1 MKKILLGLTVV
12 LALVCVLALA
22 ISASD
27 YKIPVRDGWE
37 ADGGPT
43 GAVKGDTA
51 SGWEASGFADIDNHV
66 SFSRGEND
74 VWVQIATNS
83 ATNLKNGKYNL
94 TYGNG
99 YRAYFNEYEKKVV
112 MVATGAL
119 HSQLS
124 AYKSQSTPTALMT
137 TAKKYALYDKL
148 YNLFA
153 LEYIFTQ
160 DAYKNVEVP
169 GLGMTWSEYMASK
182 VKASDI
188 YSVTFPSDVTN
199 ANADTRTNEA
209 IIVLERAVANALYT
223 LYNGDATYQ
232 AAFAEH
238 GNPSTLTGATYNPT
252 DTATGDGKA
261 YGTVQKQKSRALLT
275 GLMIHA
281 SKLGAGDTSAIA
293 AAAQAYVNEKLP
305 TYYLAKGN
313 GASFG
318 WSGGAENYFGEG
330 GYVAM
335 AFLVNSKTSENAN
348 VGCLSPYIETL
359 EIRNSSTSVRQ
370 LQNIGSVFISFD
382 DVTTVLL
389 DTTISAIYSEGSTS
403 EDRALFRQMDSLTTV
418 AHVAFDKNGE
428 YTGEVKAGVFDFS
441 GFTETKNAKNLY
453 IGHIGRQSPS
463 ITEAVL
469 FETLVMNGLYRCCY
483 K

>member
-27 YKIPVRDGWE
+27 YKIPVADGWQ
-37 ADGGPT
+37 GPT
-43 GAVKGDTA
+43 GAIKGDTA
-51 SGWEASGFADIDNHV
+51 NGWEASEFTDIDNHE

-83 ATNLKNGKYNL
+83 TTNLKSGKYNL

-188 YSVTFPSDVTN
+188 YSVTFPNNMTN
-199 ANADTRTNEA
+199 DNADTRTNEA

-232 AAFAEH
+232 AAFAEK
-238 GNPSTLTGATYNPT
+238 GNPSTLTGATYAPAS
-252 DTATGDGKA
+252 D
-261 YGTVQKQKSRALLT
+261 KQRMSRALLT

-293 AAAQAYVNEKLP
+293 AAAQAYVNEKIL

-313 GASFG
+313 GSSFG
-318 WSGGAENYFGEG
+318 WSSGAENYFGEG

-370 LQNIGSVFISFD
+370 MQNIGSVLIAFD
-382 DVTTVLL
+382 HVKSVLL

-428 YTGEVKAGVFDFS
+428 YTG
-441 GFTETKNAKNLY
+441 
-453 IGHIGRQSPS
+453 
-463 ITEAVL
+463 
-469 FETLVMNGLYRCCY
+469 
-483 K
+483 